1 MEKQALLN
9 QWLHEQEILEKEGIT
24 KERIHRYYFA
34 AAAL

>member
-9 QWLHEQEILEKEGIT
+9 QWLHEQEILEKESVI
-24 KERIHRYYFA
+24 KEWIHRYYFA